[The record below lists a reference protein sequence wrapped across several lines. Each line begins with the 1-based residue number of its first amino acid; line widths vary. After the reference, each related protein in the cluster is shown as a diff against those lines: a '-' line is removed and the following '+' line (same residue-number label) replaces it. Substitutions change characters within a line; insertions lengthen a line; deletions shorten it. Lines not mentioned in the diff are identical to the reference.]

1 MSQQNV
7 ELVKRAFEHFQAK
20 GDFMEEITR
29 PDFVWD
35 MSMFHGWPEQQ
46 IYEDL
51 EEARRFIRE
60 WSEPFDDWQIEVEAV
75 HDVGDDRVLVIVRQ
89 RGRSRSTGL
98 PVDMVLGQLFTLRD
112 GKQTRMQMYSDPAE
126 ALRAVGLQ
134 E

>member
-1 MSQQNV
+1 MSEENV
-7 ELVKRAFEHFQAK
+7 EIVLRGFEHFRAEL
-20 GDFMEEITR
+20 DFLEDVTP